1 MKITDLVP
9 DSKNANLGTDRGRKA
24 LAESLKTYGAGR
36 SILVDR
42 KGRVI
47 AGNKTLEQA
56 LAAGHKDVLVIKS
69 DGKKLVVV
77 QRTDL
82 DLVKDP
88 KAKGLA
94 IADNR
99 VSELDL
105 NWNPE
110 VLQSLAKDVDLTAFW
125 NADELET
132 LLGSSG
138 GGSSVPEAKIDQA
151 AALLKKWGVK
161 AGQIW
166 LIGPHRVL
174 CGDSTNEGEISRLM
188 AGKRARMAFTDPP
201 WNVAIVGGNHA
212 EPPSKRKG
220 LKIQNDSLDDTS
232 FKALL
237 DAVARQLVR
246 QVDGDVYCVLGASEW
261 PTLDGTLRQAGLHW
275 SSTIIWAKD
284 SFVLGRGKYH
294 QRYEPIW
301 YGWLKKSSF
310 VGGRSQDNVWEFP
323 RPKKSEE
330 HPTMKPPEL
339 VARAIR
345 NSSRRNDL
353 VLDLFLGSGTTM
365 AAAESNGR
373 VCFGIDIDPA
383 FVAVTLDRMSQMG
396 LEPKLEA

>member
-1 MKITDLVP
+1 MKISQLVL
-9 DSKNANLGTDRGRKA
+9 DSNNANLGTERGRKA
-24 LAESLKTYGAGR
+24 LAESLKNYGAGR

-56 LAAGHKDVLVIKS
+56 VAAGHKDVIVIKS
-69 DGKKLVVV
+69 DGKKLVAI

-82 DLVKDP
+82 DLAKDP

-99 VSELDL
+99 VAELDL
-105 NWNPE
+105 HWNPE
-110 VLQSLAKDVDLTAFW
+110 VLQKLVKDVDLTTFW
-125 NADELET
+125 DADELES
-132 LLGSSG
+132 LLGTSG

-161 AGQIW
+161 SGQIW

-201 WNVAIVGGNHA
+201 WNVGIGGDNNPKHRQ
-212 EPPSKRKG
+212 RKG
-220 LKIQNDSLDDTS
+220 LEGDDVNS
-232 FKALL
+232 SHFKAFLEG
-237 DAVARQLVR
+237 VSRQLVR

-261 PTLDGTLRQAGLHW
+261 PTLDGALREAGLHW

-310 VGGRSQDNVWEFP
+310 CGGRSQDNVWNFP

-365 AAAESNGR
+365 AAAEQNGR
-373 VCFGIDIDPA
+373 ACFGADIDPA
-383 FVAVTLDRMSQMG
+383 YVAVTLDRMSQMG
-396 LEPKLEA
+396 LKPQLAA

>member
-1 MKITDLVP
+1 MKISDLVL
-9 DSKNANLGTDRGRKA
+9 DSNNANLGTERGRKA
-24 LAESLKTYGAGR
+24 LAESLKNYGAGR

-56 LAAGHKDVLVIKS
+56 VAAGHKDVIIIKS
-69 DGKKLVVV
+69 DGKKLVAI

-82 DLVKDP
+82 DLAKDP

-99 VSELDL
+99 VAELDL

-110 VLQSLAKDVDLTAFW
+110 VLQSLVKDVDLTTFW
-125 NADELET
+125 DADELET
-132 LLGSSG
+132 LLGTSG

-174 CGDSTNEGEISRLM
+174 CGDSTNEGDIARLM
-188 AGKRARMAFTDPP
+188 AGKRAKMAFTDPP
-201 WNVAIVGGNHA
+201 WNVGIGGDNNPKHRQ
-212 EPPSKRKG
+212 RKG
-220 LKIQNDSLDDTS
+220 LEGDDVNS
-232 FKALL
+232 SHFKAFLEG
-237 DAVARQLVR
+237 VSRQLVR

-261 PTLDGTLRQAGLHW
+261 PTLDGALREAGLHW

-310 VGGRSQDNVWEFP
+310 CGGRSQDNVWNFP

-365 AAAESNGR
+365 AAAEQNGR
-373 VCFGIDIDPA
+373 ACYGADIDPA
-383 FVAVTLDRMSQMG
+383 YVAVTLDRMSQMG
-396 LEPKLEA
+396 LKPQLAA

>member
-1 MKITDLVP
+1 MKISDLVL
-9 DSKNANLGTDRGRKA
+9 DSNNANLGTERGRKA
-24 LAESLKTYGAGR
+24 LAESLKNYGAGR

-56 LAAGHKDVLVIKS
+56 VAAGHKDVIIIKS
-69 DGKKLVVV
+69 DGKKLVAI

-82 DLVKDP
+82 DLAKDP

-99 VSELDL
+99 VAELDL

-110 VLQSLAKDVDLTAFW
+110 VLQSLVKDVDLTTFW
-125 NADELET
+125 DADELET
-132 LLGSSG
+132 LLGTSG

-174 CGDSTNEGEISRLM
+174 CGDSTNEGDIARLM
-188 AGKRARMAFTDPP
+188 AGKRAKMAFTNPP
-201 WNVAIVGGNHA
+201 WNVGIGGDNNPKHRQ
-212 EPPSKRKG
+212 RKG
-220 LKIQNDSLDDTS
+220 LEGDDVNS
-232 FKALL
+232 SHFKAFLEG
-237 DAVARQLVR
+237 VSRQLVR

-261 PTLDGTLRQAGLHW
+261 PTLDGALREAGLHW

-310 VGGRSQDNVWEFP
+310 CGGRSQDNVWNFP

-365 AAAESNGR
+365 AAAEQNGR
-373 VCFGIDIDPA
+373 ACYGADIDPA
-383 FVAVTLDRMSQMG
+383 YVAVTLDRMSQMG
-396 LEPKLEA
+396 LKPQLAA

>member
-1 MKITDLVP
+1 MKISDLVL
-9 DSKNANLGTDRGRKA
+9 DSNNANLGTERGRKA
-24 LAESLKTYGAGR
+24 LAESLKNYGAGR

-56 LAAGHKDVLVIKS
+56 VAAGHKDVIIIKS
-69 DGKKLVVV
+69 DGKKLVAI

-82 DLVKDP
+82 DLAKDP

-99 VSELDL
+99 VAELDL

-110 VLQSLAKDVDLTAFW
+110 VLQSLVKDVDLTTFW
-125 NADELET
+125 DADELET
-132 LLGSSG
+132 LLGTSG

-174 CGDSTNEGEISRLM
+174 CGDSTNEGDIARLM
-188 AGKRARMAFTDPP
+188 AGKRAKMAFTNPP
-201 WNVAIVGGNHA
+201 WNVGIGGDNNPKHRQ
-212 EPPSKRKG
+212 RKG
-220 LKIQNDSLDDTS
+220 LEGDDVNS
-232 FKALL
+232 SHFKAFLEG
-237 DAVARQLVR
+237 VSRQLVR

-261 PTLDGTLRQAGLHW
+261 PTLDGALREAGLHW
-275 SSTIIWAKD
+275 SSTVIWAKD

-310 VGGRSQDNVWEFP
+310 CGGRSQDNVWNFP

-365 AAAESNGR
+365 AAAEQNGR
-373 VCFGIDIDPA
+373 ACYGADIDPA
-383 FVAVTLDRMSQMG
+383 YVAVTLDRMSQMG
-396 LEPKLEA
+396 LKPQLAA